1 MRNHFTSCLQCEG
14 QLVRVG
20 IGRRHIAED
29 LISDRHD
36 VPVSPGDRLDALDSM
51 EDGRVIAA
59 AKALAYIR
67 QALVQK
73 LTAEV
78 HRDLTRPDKLG
89 SALVVVQLRQCQPK
103 MVDGG
108 ALDHFDRDGTQIV
121 GRSFQGVIPFA
132 PQNNRDWCR
141 VRVDSGHSHDNFGFR
156 RS

>member
-20 IGRRHIAED
+20 LGDRHVAED

-51 EDGRVIAA
+51 EDGRVIAT
-59 AKALAYIR
+59 AKATAYIR

-78 HRDLTRPDKLG
+78 HRDLTGPDKLG
-89 SALVVVQLRQCQPK
+89 RAQVVLQLGKGQAK
-103 MVDGG
+103 MVDDSP
-108 ALDHFDRDGTQIV
+108 LDHFDGHPAKIGRRGFQV
-121 GRSFQGVIPFA
+121 GDTICAAKQPGLVPG
-132 PQNNRDWCR
+132 PC
-141 VRVDSGHSHDNFGFR
+141 G
-156 RS
+156 